1 MKKTSNRLHSLFA
14 ALAALVLAA
23 ALAVPAFAVEGGFA
37 DLYYRMFDDAEVL
50 TEDEDNEL
58 EDALEEL
65 SLRQSFD
72 VTIATIESMESV
84 GADSMEQFADD
95 LYDYCQYGYGPDMDG
110 VLLLVSVGDRKWHIS
125 TCGYGITAF
134 TDAGIQ
140 YLGEQMTPFMAD
152 GDYAGAFRTFV
163 QWSDTYIDAAREG
176 HPYDVNNL
184 PREPLSLMYLFLA
197 LGIGL
202 VLAWVVVSVMKSQLR
217 SVAFQENAAS
227 YVREG
232 SMNLTNSRELFLY
245 RDVQRTERGPFGCD
259 FQTYLGDQKHSCSNH
274 CMFCFIDQLPPGMRE
289 SLYFKDDDE
298 RLSFLF
304 GNYITMTNMQDHEID
319 RIIKMHI
326 SPINI
331 SVHTTNP
338 QLRVRMLANKRGGEV
353 LKYLPRLVEGG
364 IAVNCQLVLCRGIND
379 GDELRRTL
387 SDLLELTPMVQ
398 SIAAVPCGVTD
409 YREKLF
415 KQTPYDAKT
424 SAEVIDIMEEFGDEC
439 KRRHGKRIIY
449 PSDEWYLKAG
459 RPIPPEEF
467 YEDFDQLEN
476 GVGMM
481 RLYASEFLA
490 ELEKPHRIYGTKK
503 MDVVT
508 GEMASPLIRQMM
520 AELHRQYPM
529 VEVTVHTIKN
539 KFFGG
544 NVGVAGLVTATDI
557 IAQCEGKLTSGTLG
571 VPAVMLREEK
581 DTFLD
586 DITTDQLA
594 QRLGVKV
601 EVLPTS
607 GGDEAR
613 ALLRSGLHIARR
625 RRA

>member
-14 ALAALVLAA
+14 ALAALILAA

-125 TCGYGITAF
+125 TCGYGITVF

-163 QWSDTYIDAAREG
+163 QWSDTYINAARAG

-202 VLAWVVVSVMKSQLR
+202 VLAWVVVHVMKSQLR

-245 RDVQRTERGPFGCD
+245 RDVHRTERP
-259 FQTYLGDQKHSCSNH
+259 K
-274 CMFCFIDQLPPGMRE
+274 E
-289 SLYFKDDDE
+289 SSSSD
-298 RLSFLF
+298 S
-304 GNYITMTNMQDHEID
+304 GGSST
-319 RIIKMHI
+319 
-326 SPINI
+326 
-331 SVHTTNP
+331 HT
-338 QLRVRMLANKRGGEV
+338 
-353 LKYLPRLVEGG
+353 
-364 IAVNCQLVLCRGIND
+364 
-379 GDELRRTL
+379 
-387 SDLLELTPMVQ
+387 S
-398 SIAAVPCGVTD
+398 S
-409 YREKLF
+409 
-415 KQTPYDAKT
+415 
-424 SAEVIDIMEEFGDEC
+424 
-439 KRRHGKRIIY
+439 
-449 PSDEWYLKAG
+449 
-459 RPIPPEEF
+459 
-467 YEDFDQLEN
+467 
-476 GVGMM
+476 
-481 RLYASEFLA
+481 
-490 ELEKPHRIYGTKK
+490 
-503 MDVVT
+503 
-508 GEMASPLIRQMM
+508 
-520 AELHRQYPM
+520 
-529 VEVTVHTIKN
+529 
-539 KFFGG
+539 
-544 NVGVAGLVTATDI
+544 
-557 IAQCEGKLTSGTLG
+557 SGT
-571 VPAVMLREEK
+571 
-581 DTFLD
+581 TH
-586 DITTDQLA
+586 
-594 QRLGVKV
+594 
-601 EVLPTS
+601 
-607 GGDEAR
+607 GGGGG
-613 ALLRSGLHIARR
+613 SF
-625 RRA
+625 